1 MDAAAAV
8 RERNLTGI
16 ARPAPNRAQRESFTN
31 HQGRLRWRIRPTEV
45 HMNAKSMSVWIAAL
59 ALGLGSDVAAAGNGT
74 PFVAASHNDVAALD
88 AAKVVTSIQSDVCL

>member
-1 MDAAAAV
+1 
-8 RERNLTGI
+8 
-16 ARPAPNRAQRESFTN
+16 
-31 HQGRLRWRIRPTEV
+31 
-45 HMNAKSMSVWIAAL
+45 MNAKSMSVWIAAL